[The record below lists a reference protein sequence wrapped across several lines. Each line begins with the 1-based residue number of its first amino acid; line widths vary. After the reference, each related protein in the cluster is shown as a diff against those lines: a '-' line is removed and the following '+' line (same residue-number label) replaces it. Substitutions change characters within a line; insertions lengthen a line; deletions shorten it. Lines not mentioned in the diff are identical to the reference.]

1 MDYTEIPG
9 WCNFENLYEEQVAR
23 IPVGGIIV
31 EVGTWRGR
39 STALMGKLLKASGKT
54 IAFYAIDNFVGDAS
68 LDYTAPY
75 YEQLD
80 WPRCAPAAW
89 MT

>member
-9 WCNFENLYEEQVAR
+9 WCNFENLYEEQVAHPSR
-23 IPVGGIIV
+23 GHHR

-75 YEQLD
+75 YEQFL
-80 WPRCAPAAW
+80 AAIRRLRRG
-89 MT
+89 